1 MTFDKDYM
9 RAQPSG
15 YTFHF
20 FIHGEIGCSSGY
32 IDLLDAL
39 YNGTEADTIY
49 IHINTGGGYLD
60 TAVELI
66 QAISTTPAHV
76 ITCADGMVASAGSL
90 LFFSGH
96 AFVVGK
102 FCEVMLH
109 DGSSGPMG
117 KFNENLKSAV
127 SSSKRLEYLYH
138 EVYEPFFTKK
148 EVAKVLKGEDLYLH
162 AEEVEERIVKTMEQ
176 MADEAE
182 KQLEEEA
189 TDGEQSE
196 G

>member
-1 MTFDKDYM
+1 MIYDKDYM
-9 RAQPSG
+9 RAQPTG

-39 YNGTEADTIY
+39 YNGTEGDTIY

-66 QAISTTPAHV
+66 QAMSTTPAHV

-117 KFNENLKSAV
+117 KFNENLKSAE
-127 SSSKRLEYLYH
+127 SSSKRLAALYH
-138 EVYEPFFTKK
+138 SVYEPFFTKS
-148 EVAKVLKGEDLYLH
+148 EVKKVLKGEDLYLH
-162 AEEVEERIVKTMEQ
+162 ADDVEERILKTMET
-176 MADEAE
+176 
-182 KQLEEEA
+182 LEETI
-189 TDGEQSE
+189 TDD
-196 G
+196 

>member
-1 MTFDKDYM
+1 MIYDKDYM
-9 RAQPSG
+9 RAQPTG

-96 AFVVGK
+96 AFVVGR

-109 DGSSGPMG
+109 DGSSGPYG
-117 KFNENLKSAV
+117 KFNENMKSIV
-127 SSSKRLEYLYH
+127 SSSKRLEILYH
-138 EVYEPFFTKK
+138 SVYEPFFTKG
-148 EVAKVLKGEDLYLH
+148 EVKKVLKGEDLYLH
-162 AEEVEERIVKTMEQ
+162 ADDVEKRILKVME
-176 MADEAE
+176 DRE
-182 KQLEEEA
+182 KQLEETE
-189 TDGEQSE
+189 TNVE
-196 G
+196 